1 MAEHTGHHPQQP
13 TEGDQMNYTRA
24 LHPVEQWVQ
33 HITRTT
39 PDLIL
44 GTLQQSDLE
53 ITQQL
58 AREMQQRGLTSQD
71 LQRLKDRKHPTVVC
85 LT

>member
-1 MAEHTGHHPQQP
+1 
-13 TEGDQMNYTRA
+13 MNYTRA

-44 GTLQQSDLE
+44 GTLQAEDLAQA
-53 ITQQL
+53 QQL
-58 AREMQQRGLTSQD
+58 ALEMQQRGLTVQD
-71 LQRLKDRKHPTVVC
+71 IQRLKNRKQPGAT
-85 LT
+85 T

>member
-1 MAEHTGHHPQQP
+1 
-13 TEGDQMNYTRA
+13 MNYTRT

-44 GTLQQSDLE
+44 GTLHTTDLE
-53 ITQQL
+53 TAQQL
-58 AREMQQRGLTSQD
+58 ATEMQLRGLSMQD
-71 LQRLKDRKHPTVVC
+71 IERLKDRKQPVAT
-85 LT
+85 T

>member
-1 MAEHTGHHPQQP
+1 MA
-13 TEGDQMNYTRA
+13 NITRA

-44 GTLQQSDLE
+44 GTLQPTDLE
-53 ITQQL
+53 MAQQL
-58 AREMQQRGLTSQD
+58 SEHMQQRGLSMQD
-71 LQRLKDRKHPTVVC
+71 IERLKNRKQPVST
-85 LT
+85 T

>member
-1 MAEHTGHHPQQP
+1 MA
-13 TEGDQMNYTRA
+13 NSRA

-44 GTLQQSDLE
+44 GTLQHADLE
-53 ITQQL
+53 TAQYLHEQ
-58 AREMQQRGLTSQD
+58 MQQRGLTMQD
-71 LQRLKDRKHPTVVC
+71 IQRLKNRKQPGST
-85 LT
+85 T

>member
-1 MAEHTGHHPQQP
+1 
-13 TEGDQMNYTRA
+13 MNYTRT

-44 GTLQQSDLE
+44 GTLHTTDLE
-53 ITQQL
+53 MAQQL
-58 AREMQQRGLTSQD
+58 SHEMQLRGLSMQD
-71 LQRLKDRKHPTVVC
+71 IQRLKNRKHPT
-85 LT
+85 T

>member
-1 MAEHTGHHPQQP
+1 
-13 TEGDQMNYTRA
+13 MNYTRA

-44 GTLQQSDLE
+44 GTLQPTDLE
-53 ITQQL
+53 LAQQL
-58 AREMQQRGLTSQD
+58 SEHMQQRGLTMQD
-71 LQRLKDRKHPTVVC
+71 IQRLKNRKQPGAT
-85 LT
+85 T

>member
-1 MAEHTGHHPQQP
+1 
-13 TEGDQMNYTRA
+13 MNYTRT

-44 GTLQQSDLE
+44 GTLHTTDLE
-53 ITQQL
+53 MAQQL
-58 AREMQQRGLTSQD
+58 ATEMQLRGLSMQD
-71 LQRLKDRKHPTVVC
+71 IERLKNRKHPT
-85 LT
+85 T

>member
-1 MAEHTGHHPQQP
+1 MA
-13 TEGDQMNYTRA
+13 NSRA

-44 GTLQQSDLE
+44 GTLQHADLE
-53 ITQQL
+53 MAQQL
-58 AREMQQRGLTSQD
+58 AHEMQRRGLTTAD
-71 LQRLKDRKHPTVVC
+71 ILRLKNRKQPVAT
-85 LT
+85 T

>member
-1 MAEHTGHHPQQP
+1 MA
-13 TEGDQMNYTRA
+13 NITRA

-44 GTLQQSDLE
+44 GTLQHADLE
-53 ITQQL
+53 TTQQL
-58 AREMQQRGLTSQD
+58 TLEMQQRGLTSQD
-71 LQRLKDRKHPTVVC
+71 LQRLKDRKQPVST
-85 LT
+85 T

>member
-1 MAEHTGHHPQQP
+1 
-13 TEGDQMNYTRA
+13 MNYTRT

-44 GTLQQSDLE
+44 GTLQHADLARA
-53 ITQQL
+53 QQL
-58 AREMQQRGLTSQD
+58 AHEMQRRGLTTQD
-71 LQRLKDRKHPTVVC
+71 IARLKNRKQPVST
-85 LT
+85 T

>member
-1 MAEHTGHHPQQP
+1 MANH
-13 TEGDQMNYTRA
+13 TRA

-44 GTLQQSDLE
+44 GTLQHADLE
-53 ITQQL
+53 LAQQL
-58 AREMQQRGLTSQD
+58 ATEMQLRGLSMQD
-71 LQRLKDRKHPTVVC
+71 IERLKDRKQPVST
-85 LT
+85 T

>member
-1 MAEHTGHHPQQP
+1 
-13 TEGDQMNYTRA
+13 MNYTRT

-44 GTLQQSDLE
+44 GTLQPTDLE
-53 ITQQL
+53 QAQL
-58 AREMQQRGLTSQD
+58 LAEQMQQRGLSTQD
-71 LQRLKDRKHPTVVC
+71 LQKLKNRKQPVST
-85 LT
+85 T

>member
-1 MAEHTGHHPQQP
+1 MA
-13 TEGDQMNYTRA
+13 NSRA

-44 GTLQQSDLE
+44 GTLQHADLDLA
-53 ITQQL
+53 QQL
-58 AREMQQRGLTSQD
+58 ATEMQLRGLSMQD
-71 LQRLKDRKHPTVVC
+71 IERLKDRKQPVST
-85 LT
+85 T

>member
-1 MAEHTGHHPQQP
+1 MA
-13 TEGDQMNYTRA
+13 NSRA

-44 GTLQQSDLE
+44 GTLQHADLDLA
-53 ITQQL
+53 QQL
-58 AREMQQRGLTSQD
+58 ALEMQQRGLSTED
-71 LQRLKDRKHPTVVC
+71 LQRLKNRKQPGST
-85 LT
+85 T